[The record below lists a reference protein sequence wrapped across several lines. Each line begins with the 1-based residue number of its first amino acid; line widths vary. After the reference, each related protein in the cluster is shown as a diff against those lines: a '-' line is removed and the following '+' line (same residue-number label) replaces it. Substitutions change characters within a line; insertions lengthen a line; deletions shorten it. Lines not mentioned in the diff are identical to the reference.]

1 MKLQIETKRQ
11 KFMDN
16 VIDLSVNSG
25 KINEE
30 AKYIL
35 YSEESKDDKR
45 EKIKET
51 KENLCRIIKNVT
63 KIAESLEIPVE
74 EIFNKSK

>member
-1 MKLQIETKRQ
+1 MKVQSETKRQ

-16 VIDLSVNSG
+16 VLDLSVNSG

-35 YSEESKDDKR
+35 YSEESK
-45 EKIKET
+45 E
-51 KENLCRIIKNVT
+51 C
-63 KIAESLEIPVE
+63 
-74 EIFNKSK
+74 NKYSRKFRNTSRRDI

>member
-1 MKLQIETKRQ
+1 M
-11 KFMDN
+11 
-16 VIDLSVNSG
+16 S
-25 KINEE
+25 
-30 AKYIL
+30 
-35 YSEESKDDKR
+35 

>member
-63 KIAESLEIPVE
+63 KIAESLEISVE
-74 EIFNKSK
+74 EILKNSK

>member
-30 AKYIL
+30 V
-35 YSEESKDDKR
+35 S
-45 EKIKET
+45 
-51 KENLCRIIKNVT
+51 LCQK
-63 KIAESLEIPVE
+63 K
-74 EIFNKSK
+74 